1 MTWYNNQHLHS
12 QIGFITPNQKHQG
25 LDIELMKNRRQ
36 VYLAAKQ
43 KTPQRWSKDIRKW
56 ESTKEVYLNPDKQN
70 DQIKEKV
77 A

>member
-43 KTPQRWSKDIRKW
+43 KNPHGWSKDIRKW